1 MHRSWPAESTRPTV
15 AVVVPARYHSTRLP
29 GKPLADIHGKPMI
42 VHVYERAC
50 TATSV
55 DRVIVATDDA
65 RVVSALTA
73 VGGEATLT
81 SAAHQT
87 GTDRVAEVA
96 RSLRCDLIVN
106 VQGDEPL
113 VTGAMIDAAV
123 AACATDPNLPM
134 STLRCRFADSEDPS
148 NPHVVKVVV
157 DRRGHALYFSRA
169 PIPFRRRTDDDFVGW
184 FKHIGLYV
192 YQREVL
198 LRLASLPPTPLEQ
211 AESLEQL
218 RALEHGYA
226 IGTVETPWDS
236 TGVDT
241 VEDLERARQ
250 QLAGAFGE
258 RALP

>member
-1 MHRSWPAESTRPTV
+1 
-15 AVVVPARYHSTRLP
+15 
-29 GKPLADIHGKPMI
+29 MI
-42 VHVYERAC
+42 AHVYERARA
-50 TATSV
+50 ATSV

-65 RVVSALTA
+65 RVVSAVAAL
-73 VGGEATLT
+73 GGEATLT
-81 SAAHQT
+81 SPAHHT

-96 RSLRCDLIVN
+96 QSLHCDLIVN

-113 VTGAMIDAAV
+113 ITGAMIDMAV
-123 AACATDPNLPM
+123 AACATDPTLPL
-134 STLRCRFADSEDPS
+134 STLRCRFADGEDPRS
-148 NPHVVKVVV
+148 SHVVKVVV
-157 DRRGHALYFSRA
+157 DRRGRALYFSRA
-169 PIPFRRRTDDDFVGW
+169 PIPFRRQSGDDFVGW

-192 YQREVL
+192 YRREVL
-198 LRLASLPPTPLEQ
+198 LTLASLPRTPLEQ

-241 VEDLERARQ
+241 MEDLERARQ